1 MAGRWHSLFA
11 ALGTDLGT
19 NQRETHANK
28 RDAPPPDGRLNDAV
42 AMRPSAL
49 HETATGSRITQR
61 SHVQILFPLPGKMAP
76 GDVSG
81 GRFCATC
88 ERICER

>member
-28 RDAPPPDGRLNDAV
+28 RDAPPPDGRLNDAD
-42 AMRPSAL
+42 L
-49 HETATGSRITQR
+49 
-61 SHVQILFPLPGKMAP
+61 
-76 GDVSG
+76 
-81 GRFCATC
+81 
-88 ERICER
+88 